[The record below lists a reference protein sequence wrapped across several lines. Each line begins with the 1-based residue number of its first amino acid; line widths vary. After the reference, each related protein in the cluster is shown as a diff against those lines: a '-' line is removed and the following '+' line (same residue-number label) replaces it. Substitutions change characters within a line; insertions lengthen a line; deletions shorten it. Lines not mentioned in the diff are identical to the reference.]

1 MRIIYAFF
9 FRVATLTDYAD
20 TYGAHGFLK
29 LYMDQKK
36 GYPHHLIKMSWVACQ
51 GLVFNFP
58 SKASDTSLYAAS
70 RSFHVVPYQK
80 VSTSPAYSQA

>member
-36 GYPHHLIKMSWVACQ
+36 ATHIILLRCHG
-51 GLVFNFP
+51 
-58 SKASDTSLYAAS
+58 
-70 RSFHVVPYQK
+70 
-80 VSTSPAYSQA
+80 